1 MEDILP
7 PEITWRRDKTG
18 FETPQRLWMQ
28 DPVLQE
34 YIHEAKRSL
43 VNSGILDGRVLQK
56 KIQPQEV
63 HAAENHDW
71 RYLVTAACIKSH

>member
-1 MEDILP
+1 
-7 PEITWRRDKTG
+7 
-18 FETPQRLWMQ
+18 MQ

-43 VNSGILDGRVLQK
+43 VRSGILDRRAMQK

-71 RYLVTAACIKSH
+71 RYLVTAACISGYEPLRGPS